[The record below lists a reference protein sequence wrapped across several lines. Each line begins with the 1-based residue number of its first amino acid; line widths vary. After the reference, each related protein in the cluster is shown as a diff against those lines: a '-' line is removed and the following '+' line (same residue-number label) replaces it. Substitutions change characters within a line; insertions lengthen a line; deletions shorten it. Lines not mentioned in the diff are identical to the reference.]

1 MTKHFRYA
9 GPAMGKLEGVS
20 ADHLLQT
27 LIDANPE
34 ADLDELTKL
43 VLEQAR
49 ANDEMMRVIVKGWTM
64 AASLRCRRDTRVGRP
79 PRQRSQ
85 EEVACVAKAKAT
97 VERAIRKAEAAFIAA
112 AHILPSGLA
121 VRASTGDEVRD
132 AAGQFGPALLR
143 IADLVLPNELVG
155 EALTDEQIQA
165 AWDGR

>member
-9 GPAMGKLEGVS
+9 GPAMGKLESIS
-20 ADHLLQT
+20 ADNLLQT

-34 ADLDELTKL
+34 ADLDDLTKL
-43 VLEQAR
+43 VLEHAR

-64 AASLRCRRDTRVGRP
+64 AASLRCRRDTRIGRP
-79 PRQRSQ
+79 PRQRSR
-85 EEVACVAKAKAT
+85 EETAYVAAAKAT
-97 VERAIRKAEAAFIAA
+97 IERSVRKAEVAFLAA

-165 AWDGR
+165 AWEDR